1 MTVSRIFLYS
11 TLLMVAFWASFVEAV
26 SKNGFD
32 LDGALIPVKKILSGG
47 PPRDGIPA
55 LNNPSF
61 VSAEMASYLKE
72 GDRVLA
78 IEIDG
83 VAKAYPIRILDWHEI
98 VNDRI
103 GGQRLAVTY
112 CPLCGTGVVFA
123 SNAGEG
129 ALVFGVSG
137 LLYNS
142 DVLLYDRN
150 TESLWSQLM
159 GQAISG
165 RLKGVKLPQV
175 PAFHTTWGEWRTRFP
190 QTEVL
195 SIDTGYKR
203 DYRKKAYAGYSE
215 SRRLYF
221 SVTDKAPKTYHP
233 KEQVM
238 GVEVDGVFKAYP
250 FKELSLNETPTFVD
264 TVNGKQLTVHWNEAA
279 RSSHVTDSQGQD
291 VVSTTAFWFAWFTFH
306 PMTEVFKPIHL
317 GSE

>member
-1 MTVSRIFLYS
+1 MASRIVLYS
-11 TLLMVAFWASFVEAV
+11 SLLMAV
-26 SKNGFD
+26 FGTFSTNAASKNGFD
-32 LDGALIPVKKILSGG
+32 LEGSLIPVRKILSGG

-55 LNNPSF
+55 LINPAF
-61 VSAEMASYLKE
+61 VTAEMATYLKE
-72 GDRVLA
+72 DDRVLA
-78 IEIDG
+78 VEIGG

-98 VNDRI
+98 VNDSI
-103 GGQRLAVTY
+103 GNQQLAVTY

-123 SNAGEG
+123 SNVGDS

-165 RLKGVKLPQV
+165 RLKGVKLPQI

-190 QTEVL
+190 KSEVL
-195 SIDTGYKR
+195 SIETGYQR
-203 DYRKKAYAGYSE
+203 DYHKKAYAGYE
-215 SRRLYF
+215 KSRRLYF
-221 SVTDKAPKTYHP
+221 SVTNKAPKDYHP

-250 FKELSLNETPTFVD
+250 FKELSVNEAASFAD
-264 TVNGKQLTVHWNEAA
+264 TVNGKSLVIHWNESAKSA
-279 RSSHVTDSQGQD
+279 HVTDSEGRD

-306 PMTEVFKPIHL
+306 PMTEVFKPK
-317 GSE
+317 